1 MTSNDQTLMTAPE
14 AIAAA
19 AARLVEDIAPWARD
33 RGADEERIARLQE
46 MMRQIL
52 RDRFESAV
60 AQLEGG
66 GSMQ

>member
-1 MTSNDQTLMTAPE
+1 MIVDDEPLMTAPE

-19 AARLVEDIAPWARD
+19 SERLVEDLAPWARD
-33 RGADEERIARLQE
+33 RGCDEERIARLQE

-60 AQLEGG
+60 AMLEGG